1 MRSDGDGGV
10 RAPRPTDKRQAH
22 RSAPHKIPR
31 KSQGVYLTFTPLPA
45 PYPRA
50 PSLAPSGQF
59 TLRRRGLVR
68 RADERGLSPPV
79 FPEPGAYLRGT
90 ESPLDAEK
98 PPEGGFLRVLRV
110 LAGLAAGVEQLSG
123 ARIVCQLEHRG
134 THQEITKILLHFHY
148 LFLSGKH
155 SFVFPQLIF
164 YSGSI
169 IAQRSKSR
177 KRKRVRNK
185 QSAKNIFRYY
195 HQTVRSNSLSQ

>member
-1 MRSDGDGGV
+1 M
-10 RAPRPTDKRQAH
+10 
-22 RSAPHKIPR
+22 
-31 KSQGVYLTFTPLPA
+31 YLTFTPLPA

-68 RADERGLSPPV
+68 RADEWGVSPPV
-79 FPEPGAYLRGT
+79 SPEPGAYLRGT

-110 LAGLAAGVEQLSG
+110 YRVLRPVLNSLAVPGSFASSNIAEPIRKL
-123 ARIVCQLEHRG
+123 RKFFFI
-134 THQEITKILLHFHY
+134 FHY

>member
-1 MRSDGDGGV
+1 M
-10 RAPRPTDKRQAH
+10 
-22 RSAPHKIPR
+22 
-31 KSQGVYLTFTPLPA
+31 YLTFTPLPA

-59 TLRRRGLVR
+59 TLRRRGR
-68 RADERGLSPPV
+68 PCRAGARGLSPPV
-79 FPEPGAYLRGT
+79 PEKPGAYLRGT

-110 LAGLAAGVEQLSG
+110 YRVLRPVLNSLAVPGSFASSNIAEPIRKL
-123 ARIVCQLEHRG
+123 RKFFFI
-134 THQEITKILLHFHY
+134 FHY

-169 IAQRSKSR
+169 IARRSKSR

-185 QSAKNIFRYY
+185 QSVKNIFRYY

>member
-1 MRSDGDGGV
+1 M
-10 RAPRPTDKRQAH
+10 
-22 RSAPHKIPR
+22 
-31 KSQGVYLTFTPLPA
+31 YLTFTPLPA
-45 PYPRA
+45 P
-50 PSLAPSGQF
+50 
-59 TLRRRGLVR
+59 RRRGR
-68 RADERGLSPPV
+68 PCRAGARGVSPPV
-79 FPEPGAYLRGT
+79 SPEPGAYLRGT

-110 LAGLAAGVEQLSG
+110 LRVYRVLRPVLNSLAVPGSFASSN
-123 ARIVCQLEHRG
+123 
-134 THQEITKILLHFHY
+134 ITEPIRKLRKFFFIFHY

-185 QSAKNIFRYY
+185 QSVKNIFRYY